1 MTTFF
6 RLQKK
11 KKVAAILDFKW
22 ILFVGNPF
30 DNLTLADKLV
40 KQIKQPPFCTW
51 QWLAD
56 CSKSIYISIFRFLFF
71 PDKITFFFKWINF
84 ASRFDYLERRENQ
97 SNGRTHTHIIDN
109 TNPCMPLHT
118 ETDTADILHLGR
130 DWRQI
135 CMPFRVAEGAPTFSA
150 PQPPRLFFFF
160 SPFKLTLTRSRVNV
174 RTKPVHS
181 SLFFFFFCTWNKKFV
196 PKSGWNNIGWVTKKQ
211 HCCQFH
217 RTHKK
222 MAQCAVIWLDEN
234 KIFLACT
241 RPSNS
246 ANATVF
252 LASFSVWKAKAA
264 LARLSLDS
272 AYSIAKQP
280 LTIHT
285 RRLVQIAATRTRT
298 PSIEWIVNQVETHFS
313 TQLLYFDVFFLVYSD
328 YATLNSLNYSIV
340 SCSIVFM
347 SILLKVMPSSSRLQ

>member
-1 MTTFF
+1 
-6 RLQKK
+6 
-11 KKVAAILDFKW
+11 
-22 ILFVGNPF
+22 
-30 DNLTLADKLV
+30 
-40 KQIKQPPFCTW
+40 
-51 QWLAD
+51 
-56 CSKSIYISIFRFLFF
+56 
-71 PDKITFFFKWINF
+71 
-84 ASRFDYLERRENQ
+84 
-97 SNGRTHTHIIDN
+97 
-109 TNPCMPLHT
+109 
-118 ETDTADILHLGR
+118 
-130 DWRQI
+130 
-135 CMPFRVAEGAPTFSA
+135 
-150 PQPPRLFFFF
+150 
-160 SPFKLTLTRSRVNV
+160 
-174 RTKPVHS
+174 
-181 SLFFFFFCTWNKKFV
+181 
-196 PKSGWNNIGWVTKKQ
+196 
-211 HCCQFH
+211 
-217 RTHKK
+217 

-234 KIFLACT
+234 KNFLACT

-313 TQLLYFDVFFLVYSD
+313 TQLLHFDVFLLVYSD

-347 SILLKVMPSSSRLQ
+347 SIFVESYAEFNSSAVTPSNVRYEKQRTKKDLRIDFFQWILLSETLIRGMK